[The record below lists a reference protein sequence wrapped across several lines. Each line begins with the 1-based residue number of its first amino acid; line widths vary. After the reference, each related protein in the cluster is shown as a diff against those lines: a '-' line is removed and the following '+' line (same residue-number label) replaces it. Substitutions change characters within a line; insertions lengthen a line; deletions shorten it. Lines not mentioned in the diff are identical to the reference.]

1 MRQLR
6 TLFPGIKRPGGVV
19 IGTWKD
25 TDKQNV
31 VLFPLFSALQP
42 EPSVEFRRWV
52 DSTERVSRRCAGDAR
67 YLYRIPP
74 HESSCDAMSLVI
86 STSSAPTPPVF
97 FNPSRAMSSRW
108 SLSNLSRRP
117 TVLTTFITTWACDGG
132 KQMLCMTK
140 SNLAFRGAHVI
151 VILEYRRRPRN
162 CYTGRCI

>member
-74 HESSCDAMSLVI
+74 HASSCDAMCLVL
-86 STSSAPTPPVF
+86 STSSAPDAHGVFYPVASDELTLKSVKPFATP
-97 FNPSRAMSSRW
+97 
-108 SLSNLSRRP
+108 
-117 TVLTTFITTWACDGG
+117 D
-132 KQMLCMTK
+132 
-140 SNLAFRGAHVI
+140 GAHYFHYDLGV
-151 VILEYRRRPRN
+151 RR
-162 CYTGRCI
+162 GEASALHD